1 MILAGRRNT
10 SAVGI
15 SLPRFACF
23 IRNALFRGVKICY
36 NQSNKSA
43 KKRGNAMNYLW
54 GALAGLV
61 WGALWGGLNI
71 LILKRSLGKNDS
83 NILMAGNLARMVV
96 DLAALLLVFL
106 LRKILP
112 FSYEAML
119 VATAVA
125 LSVTSLIFAFRYG
138 KK

>member
-1 MILAGRRNT
+1 MHL
-10 SAVGI
+10 V
-15 SLPRFACF
+15 
-23 IRNALFRGVKICY
+23 
-36 NQSNKSA
+36 
-43 KKRGNAMNYLW
+43 W

-71 LILKRSLGKNDS
+71 LILKKSLGKNDS
-83 NILMAGNLARMVV
+83 NLLMAANLGRMVI
-96 DLAALLLVFL
+96 DMAALLLVFL

-119 VATAVA
+119 VGTAVA
-125 LSVTSLIFAFRYG
+125 LSVASLIFAFRYG

>member
-1 MILAGRRNT
+1 
-10 SAVGI
+10 
-15 SLPRFACF
+15 
-23 IRNALFRGVKICY
+23 
-36 NQSNKSA
+36 
-43 KKRGNAMNYLW
+43 MNYLW

-71 LILKRSLGKNDS
+71 LILKKSLGKNDS

-112 FSYEAML
+112 FSYEAMMIG
-119 VATAVA
+119 TAVA
-125 LSVTSLIFAFRYG
+125 LSVTSLVYAFRCG

>member
-1 MILAGRRNT
+1 
-10 SAVGI
+10 
-15 SLPRFACF
+15 
-23 IRNALFRGVKICY
+23 
-36 NQSNKSA
+36 
-43 KKRGNAMNYLW
+43 MNVLW

-71 LILKRSLGKNDS
+71 LILKKSLQKNDS
-83 NILMAGNLARMVV
+83 NLLMAGNLGRMAV

-106 LRKILP
+106 LRKTLP

-119 VATAVA
+119 VGTAVA
-125 LSVTSLIFAFRYG
+125 LSVTSLVYAFRCG

>member
-1 MILAGRRNT
+1 
-10 SAVGI
+10 
-15 SLPRFACF
+15 
-23 IRNALFRGVKICY
+23 
-36 NQSNKSA
+36 
-43 KKRGNAMNYLW
+43 MNYLW

-71 LILKRSLGKNDS
+71 LILKKSLGKNDS
-83 NILMAGNLARMVV
+83 NVLMAGNLARMVV

-106 LRKILP
+106 LRKVLP

-119 VATAVA
+119 VGTAVA

>member
-1 MILAGRRNT
+1 MHL
-10 SAVGI
+10 V
-15 SLPRFACF
+15 
-23 IRNALFRGVKICY
+23 
-36 NQSNKSA
+36 
-43 KKRGNAMNYLW
+43 W

-71 LILKRSLGKNDS
+71 LILKKSLGKNDS
-83 NILMAGNLARMVV
+83 NLLMVANLGRMVI
-96 DLAALLLVFL
+96 DMAALLLVFL

-119 VATAVA
+119 VGTAVA

-138 KK
+138 KR

>member
-1 MILAGRRNT
+1 
-10 SAVGI
+10 
-15 SLPRFACF
+15 
-23 IRNALFRGVKICY
+23 
-36 NQSNKSA
+36 
-43 KKRGNAMNYLW
+43 MNYLW

-125 LSVTSLIFAFRYG
+125 LSVTSLILAFRYG

>member
-1 MILAGRRNT
+1 
-10 SAVGI
+10 
-15 SLPRFACF
+15 
-23 IRNALFRGVKICY
+23 
-36 NQSNKSA
+36 
-43 KKRGNAMNYLW
+43 MNFLW

-61 WGALWGGLNI
+61 WGALCGVLNI
-71 LILKRSLGKNDS
+71 LILKKSLGKNDS
-83 NILMAGNLARMVV
+83 NLLMAANLGRMAV

-119 VATAVA
+119 VGTAVA
-125 LSVTSLIFAFRYG
+125 LSVASLIFAFRYG

>member
-1 MILAGRRNT
+1 MHL
-10 SAVGI
+10 V
-15 SLPRFACF
+15 
-23 IRNALFRGVKICY
+23 
-36 NQSNKSA
+36 
-43 KKRGNAMNYLW
+43 W

-71 LILKRSLGKNDS
+71 LILKKSLGKNDS
-83 NILMAGNLARMVV
+83 NLLMAANLGRMVI
-96 DLAALLLVFL
+96 DMAALLLVFL

-119 VATAVA
+119 VGTAVA

-138 KK
+138 KR

>member
-1 MILAGRRNT
+1 
-10 SAVGI
+10 
-15 SLPRFACF
+15 
-23 IRNALFRGVKICY
+23 
-36 NQSNKSA
+36 
-43 KKRGNAMNYLW
+43 MNYLW

-83 NILMAGNLARMVV
+83 NMLMAGNLARMVV

-125 LSVTSLIFAFRYG
+125 LSVTSLIFAFRDG

>member
-1 MILAGRRNT
+1 
-10 SAVGI
+10 
-15 SLPRFACF
+15 
-23 IRNALFRGVKICY
+23 
-36 NQSNKSA
+36 
-43 KKRGNAMNYLW
+43 MNYLW
-54 GALAGLV
+54 GALAGLA

-71 LILKRSLGKNDS
+71 LILKKRLGKKDS
-83 NILMAGNLARMVV
+83 NVLMAANLGRMVV

-106 LRKILP
+106 LRKVLP

-125 LSVTSLIFAFRYG
+125 LSVTRLIFAFRYR